1 MRRIS
6 SKIFAQFHLKYV
18 ALLLAILLTS
28 GQPAVG
34 FDVCQTYGHESAA
47 QQNKNIENGCGFSG
61 LRWHTD
67 SGAHEAYCKIFGAT
81 ISQQELLSR
90 QALLAPC
97 LAAAAPADEDADALP
112 ADEDADAFQAD
123 EDADAVPEP
132 QDEQVAQQCLKSEI
146 AAGQGRTTQAAR
158 GAARDD
164 LGLPRAQMI
173 NQGYNQ
179 CQFND
184 LGCTGNNGARTCYLS
199 VNCCK

>member
-6 SKIFAQFHLKYV
+6 SKIFTQFHLKYV
-18 ALLLAILLTS
+18 ALLLAMLLTS

-34 FDVCQTYGHESAA
+34 FDVCQTYGTESAA
-47 QQNKNIENGCGFSG
+47 QQNRNMENGCGFSG

-97 LAAAAPADEDADALP
+97 LAVEAPADEDADALP
-112 ADEDADAFQAD
+112 EA
-123 EDADAVPEP
+123 
-132 QDEQVAQQCLKSEI
+132 QDEQIAAQCLKSEI
-146 AAGQGRTTQAAR
+146 AAGQGRTTQSARSAAQEQ
-158 GAARDD
+158 

-173 NQGYNQ
+173 NQGYDQ
-179 CQFND
+179 CIFND
-184 LGCTGNNGARTCYLS
+184 LGCTGGNGARSCYLS

>member
-6 SKIFAQFHLKYV
+6 SKIFARFHLKYV
-18 ALLLAILLTS
+18 ALLLAMLLTS

-34 FDVCQTYGHESAA
+34 FDVCQTYGNESAA
-47 QQNKNIENGCGFSG
+47 QQNRNMENGCGFSG

-112 ADEDADAFQAD
+112 EDEDADAL
-123 EDADAVPEP
+123 PEP
-132 QDEQVAQQCLKSEI
+132 QDERVAEQCLKSEI
-146 AAGQGRTTQAAR
+146 TAGQGRTSQAAR
-158 GAARDD
+158 AAAQDD

-179 CQFND
+179 CTFND